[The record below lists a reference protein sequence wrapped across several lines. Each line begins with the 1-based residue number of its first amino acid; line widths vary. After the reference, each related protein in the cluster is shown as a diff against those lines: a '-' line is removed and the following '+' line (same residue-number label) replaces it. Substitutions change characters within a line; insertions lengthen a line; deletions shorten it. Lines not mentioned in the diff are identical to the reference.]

1 MNHLHHELHFLPIL
15 VCALIVWLLGALWYS
30 PVLFA
35 KPWMELV
42 NCTPEQMKAAMPKAL
57 LADVIGTFIQAFV
70 LVHAVHYAG
79 ADSIG
84 LGAAVGF
91 LNWLGFIAVT
101 TLAITIYEKKP
112 FKLFFINNGFQLL
125 SLLIMGAIVAVWV

>member
-1 MNHLHHELHFLPIL
+1 MQHFPINF
-15 VCALIVWLLGALWYS
+15 VALAVATLAKIFLGALWYS

-35 KPWMELV
+35 EPWMELV

-79 ADSIG
+79 ANSIG
-84 LGAAVGF
+84 MGAAVGF

-112 FKLFFINNGFQLL
+112 FKLFLINNGFQLL

>member
-1 MNHLHHELHFLPIL
+1 MRHIPINFL
-15 VCALIVWLLGALWYS
+15 ALAVATLAKMVLGALWYS
-30 PVLFA
+30 PVLFGNS
-35 KPWMELV
+35 WMKLV
-42 NCTPEQMKAAMPKAL
+42 NCTPEQMKAVMPKAL
-57 LADVIGTFIQAFV
+57 ITDVIGTFIQAFV

-125 SLLIMGAIVAVWV
+125 SLLIMGAIVAVWI